1 MRPYSPTTVAGN
13 AVESLRCLP
22 DLTVVEAE
30 EPSTILGRA
39 GFLSSLAAQ
48 HSRTPGPSK
57 ILFVFKAKKAT
68 INAKN
73 LSEVLVFFSRF
84 TDVEFARGADQAAF
98 ALQEA
103 RAKLFVL
110 RTRSARAGTSDPL
123 GNLASVIAE
132 PAGLRA
138 KSGRLSAQKVAA
150 AFGSSV
156 AALAKLLSKS
166 RQAVSKTPDAE
177 SIQDGLA
184 PFARLARL
192 RTVLS
197 DDGFRAWL
205 NLPNEQLDARS
216 PWAVIR
222 SGNVEAVAELAEDML
237 SGSPA

>member
-1 MRPYSPTTVAGN
+1 MG
-13 AVESLRCLP
+13 SLRCLP
-22 DLTVVEAE
+22 ELTVVEAD
-30 EPSTILGRA
+30 EPSTVLERA
-39 GFLSSLAAQ
+39 GFLNSLAAQ
-48 HSRTPGPSK
+48 HSKTPGPSK
-57 ILFVFKAKKAT
+57 ILFVFKAKKST
-68 INAKN
+68 IDAKN

-84 TDVEFARGADQAAF
+84 ADVDFARGADQAAF

-103 RAKLFVL
+103 LAKLLVL
-110 RTRSARAGTSDPL
+110 RTRSARAGLTPDPL

-132 PAGLRA
+132 TAGLRA

-156 AALAKLLSKS
+156 AGLAKLLGRS
-166 RQAVSKTPDAE
+166 RQAVSKSPDAE
-177 SIQDGLA
+177 SIQVDLA
-184 PFARLARL
+184 PFTRIARL

-197 DDGFRAWL
+197 DDDFRAWL
-205 NLPNEQLDARS
+205 NLPNEYLDARS